1 MYFANFLHLCLLISL
16 VLNGERFD
24 GERQL
29 SNQVTHNFQLK
40 WTRTAQGCVR
50 KIFVQF
56 RGGVLD
62 QPELVLLMKIVKEE
76 AEKGNRDSAV
86 RARVLEQIVL
96 VSKVDLFA
104 GGSISIWHDE

>member
-1 MYFANFLHLCLLISL
+1 M
-16 VLNGERFD
+16 
-24 GERQL
+24 
-29 SNQVTHNFQLK
+29 
-40 WTRTAQGCVR
+40 
-50 KIFVQF
+50 
-56 RGGVLD
+56 LD
-62 QPELVLLMKIVKEE
+62 QPDLVLLMKIVKEE